1 MRQTNMQSAKT
12 TLFFSAI
19 LMLLML
25 SASATAQK
33 KDKEKGKD
41 RENVAD
47 LPEVIWR
54 DPGDV
59 ASLNLLYGA
68 GGEEDAPDPNG
79 QFTFIKEDMK
89 RNSQKFAVNEYQGV
103 EWEV

>member
-68 GGEEDAPDPNG
+68 GGEQDAPDPNPPSPFLK
-79 QFTFIKEDMK
+79 QPHKDTNPKLQVI
-89 RNSQKFAVNEYQGV
+89 NHH
-103 EWEV
+103 